1 VIEKSAMNKE
11 RARWAIIILMAICII
26 CALVATFVEQDLLF
40 SLISI
45 SGYFTFKFAFDN
57 PKMLLASSWREFGE
71 VVDQSEN
78 KAQLI
83 GSKWYFIS
91 VLLSAAYILII

>member
-1 VIEKSAMNKE
+1 MNKE
-11 RARWAIIILMAICII
+11 RARWAIITLMAICIV

-45 SGYFTFKFAFDN
+45 SGYFTFKFALDN
-57 PKMLLASSWREFGE
+57 PQMLLASSWREFGE
-71 VVDQSEN
+71 IVDQSEN

-91 VLLSAAYILII
+91 VLLSATYILII